1 MIIFILN
8 YKIHSVSEIFLLS
21 KVKLKGRVVSHGRRP
36 TKALVTFIP
45 VVELSSYV
53 ETSKP
58 HQALQML
65 FSAAQNPI
73 NKKKTLTLQ
82 NDIKNEVISGELGVP
97 LSLTVVVS
105 GDSEVHENK
114 MSTEIEFERTTA
126 FVVGNLLT
134 YNAILNLTG
143 LKAPLFSSRV
153 SASDLQRN
161 SVFRQLLVTQEL
173 MLTIVFREKGFNED
187 EVRSLFFK
195 HNRRGSEIHLTQFA
209 NKDSFPLQKIVS
221 QLSENLTLDD
231 LGGVSNQTKHVR
243 ASDKHI
249 TTEYIL
255 FKVLVGSV
263 CGEKV
268 QERAKMS
275 DDIALKDDG
284 RFVQTYSDTYQ
295 QYVETFFKAWL
306 TPIRENHEHDRK
318 GFRLSAQI
326 WQALSLVINALVLEG
341 KTLDQVSNAGAQLGK
356 LDYGK
361 RAKHWKNCDVM
372 QLDSNGRLFKNGVR
386 STREFKLGLKDY
398 FIKVLTSKNYR

>member
-1 MIIFILN
+1 MIIFTLN
-8 YKIHSVSEIFLLS
+8 CQIHSVSEICLLS
-21 KVKLKGRVVSHGRRP
+21 TVKLKGRLISHGSQP

-53 ETSKP
+53 EISKP
-58 HQALQML
+58 HQALKML
-65 FSAAQNPI
+65 FNAAQNAI
-73 NKKKTLTLQ
+73 NKKKTLALQ
-82 NDIKNEVISGELGVP
+82 GDIKNEVISGELGLP

-105 GDSEVHENK
+105 GDSEVRDHK
-114 MSTEIEFERTTA
+114 LTTEIEYNRTNA
-126 FVVGNLLT
+126 FVIGNVLT

-161 SVFRQLLVTQEL
+161 SVFRQLLATQEL
-173 MLTIVFREKGFNED
+173 MLTIVFREKGFSEN

-195 HNRRGSEIHLTQFA
+195 HNRRDSEVHLTQFA
-209 NKDSFPLQKIVS
+209 NIDSFPLQKIVS

-243 ASDKHI
+243 ASDKYL

-263 CGEKV
+263 CGEKA
-268 QERAKMS
+268 QERTKMS
-275 DDIALKDDG
+275 DDIDLKDG
-284 RFVQTYSDTYQ
+284 SRFAQTYSETYK
-295 QYVETFFKAWL
+295 QYVEAFFRAWL
-306 TPIRENHEHDRK
+306 EPLYENRLQDRS

-326 WQALSLVINALVLEG
+326 WQALSLVVNELVLDG
-341 KTLDQVSNAGAQLGK
+341 RTLNEILYAGQQLSK

-361 RAKHWKNCDVM
+361 QAKHWKDCDVM
-372 QLDSNGRLFKNGVR
+372 QLDSNGRLFKNGAK

-398 FIKVLTSKNYR
+398 FIKVVASQS

>member
-1 MIIFILN
+1 M
-8 YKIHSVSEIFLLS
+8 HSLSEIYLLS
-21 KVKLKGRVVSHGRRP
+21 RVKLKGRLIPHGSQP

-45 VVELSSYV
+45 IVELSSYV

-58 HQALQML
+58 HQALHML
-65 FSAAQNPI
+65 FNAAQNAI
-73 NKKKTLTLQ
+73 NKKKTLALQ
-82 NDIKNEVISGELGVP
+82 EDIKNEVISGELGLP

-105 GDSEVHENK
+105 GDSEVRENK
-114 MSTEIEFERTTA
+114 LTTEIEYKRTSA
-126 FVVGNLLT
+126 FVIGNLLT

-153 SASDLQRN
+153 SASDLKRN
-161 SVFRQLLVTQEL
+161 SVFRQLLATQEL
-173 MLTIVFREKGFNED
+173 MLTIVFREKGFSED

-195 HNRRGSEIHLTQFA
+195 HNRRHSEVHLTQFA
-209 NKDSFPLQKIVS
+209 NIGSFPLQKIVS

-231 LGGVSNQTKHVR
+231 LGGVSNKTKHIR
-243 ASDKHI
+243 ASDKCL

-268 QERAKMS
+268 QERTKMS
-275 DDIALKDDG
+275 DDIALKDG
-284 RFVQTYSDTYQ
+284 SSFAQTYLEAYK
-295 QYVETFFKAWL
+295 QYIEAFFRAWL
-306 TPIRENHEHDRK
+306 EPLYQNRPHDRS

-326 WQALSLVINALVLEG
+326 WQALSLVVNELVLEG
-341 KTLDQVSNAGAQLGK
+341 RTLNEISHAGQQLSK

-361 RAKHWKNCDVM
+361 QAEHWKNCDVM
-372 QLDSNGRLFKNGVR
+372 QLDSNGRLFKNGAR

-398 FIKVLTSKNYR
+398 FIKIIE